1 MHKIVELKAKFAQKF
16 PFTAEKSEL
25 GMLASSIKKVDL
37 TYYINN
43 ENILTGDPNEHFD
56 SRKTKIKDENYKSL
70 YD

>member
-1 MHKIVELKAKFAQKF
+1 
-16 PFTAEKSEL
+16 
-25 GMLASSIKKVDL
+25 MLASSIKKVDL